1 MATMSSAPPLG
12 LPEADDNPAPRPTLE
27 LRLADLKPGAEAV
40 VAEVVGDAG
49 LAERLLDLGFLP
61 GTPVRVVRRAPFGDP
76 TVYELRG
83 YRLCLRRAEG
93 SRIRVSRA

>member
-1 MATMSSAPPLG
+1 MSPAAPLPLG
-12 LPEADDNPAPRPTLE
+12 EAQDGPAPRPTLE
-27 LRLADLKPGAEAV
+27 LRLADLDPGCEGV
-40 VAEVVGDAG
+40 VAQVVGDAG

-61 GTPVRVVRRAPFGDP
+61 GTPVRVVRRAPLGDP

-93 SRIRVSRA
+93 ARIRVSRA